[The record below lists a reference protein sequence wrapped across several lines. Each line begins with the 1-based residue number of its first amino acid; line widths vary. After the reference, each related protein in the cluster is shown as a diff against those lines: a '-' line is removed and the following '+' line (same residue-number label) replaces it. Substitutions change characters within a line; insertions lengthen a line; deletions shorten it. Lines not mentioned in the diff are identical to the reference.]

1 VVKGRLKKVFPG
13 GNTCKGFHSYY
24 NYIIE
29 PDATRIIIIK
39 GGPGVGKSTFMRTIG
54 EEMLA
59 CGFDVEFHCCSSD
72 NGSLDGVKIPAIGVA
87 LIDGTAPHIVD
98 PKHPGAVDEIIHLG
112 DYWDEAKMRAN
123 KDNIVRATAKVS
135 RLFQV
140 AYSHLAE
147 AKVAR
152 DEIRNYIDG
161 AVNKAQ
167 LNKLTQE
174 LIRDVLDGVPPQ
186 YRHFPKA
193 RHLFAS
199 AVSPQGVVHYM
210 ETLLADLKKV
220 YVLKGL
226 PGRYQAKILARLTD
240 AAEMRG
246 LDTEVYH
253 CAMEPE
259 EIELLVVP
267 ALEAAFLKYSEEIG
281 FDASGLEGVNVTVLD
296 LYQYI
301 DHRALDPFIPAM
313 MEAQQRFRSSLN
325 RAVRYIAEAKL
336 THDYLESFYVPAMD
350 FKAIERKRDETLQRI
365 LRWAEEIQVGRLPRV
380 SAG

>member
-1 VVKGRLKKVFPG
+1 VVKGRSKKVFPG

-24 NYIIE
+24 DYIIK
-29 PDATRIIIIK
+29 PDATRILVIK
-39 GGPGVGKSTFMRTIG
+39 GGPGVGKSTFMRAIG
-54 EEMLA
+54 EEMQSR
-59 CGFDVEFHCCSSD
+59 GFDVEFHCCSSD

-112 DYWDEAKMRAN
+112 DYWDEAKMRAA
-123 KDNIVRATAKVS
+123 KDDILRAAAKVG
-135 RLFQV
+135 RFFRT

-152 DEIRNYIDG
+152 DEMRDYVDE
-161 AVNKAQ
+161 ATNKTQ
-167 LNKLTQE
+167 LNRLTQE
-174 LIRDVLDGVPPQ
+174 LIRDVLDSVPPQ
-186 YRHFPKA
+186 YRYFPKT
-193 RHLFAS
+193 RRLFAS
-199 AVSPQGVVHYM
+199 AISPQGVVHYM
-210 ETLLADLKKV
+210 ETLLAGLRSI
-220 YVLKGL
+220 YILKGM
-226 PGRYQAKILARLTD
+226 PGTGRAKVLARLAD

-246 LDTEVYH
+246 LDTEIYH
-253 CAMEPE
+253 CALEPE

-301 DHRALDPFIPAM
+301 DRRALDPFIPAM
-313 MEAQQRFRSSLN
+313 MEAQQRFRTSLN
-325 RAVRYIAEAKL
+325 RAIRNIADAKL

-350 FKAIERKRDETLQRI
+350 FEAIGRKREETLQRI
-365 LRWAEEIQVGRLPRV
+365 LKWAEEIQVGKLPRV